1 MASIKCG
8 ACKGTHDS
16 VELVRA
22 CYGIADK
29 QLIEDTEVIED
40 TGLKCLNRNA
50 STPCQGEVYKRPSLT
65 RTGKWIARCDFH
77 YDLRVQEDDKR
88 TRAGV
93 YDVNPPEW
101 FDPAAAGETW

>member
-22 CYGIADK
+22 CY
-29 QLIEDTEVIED
+29 EYTEVIED

-50 STPCQGEVYKRPSLT
+50 STPCQGEVYERPSLT
-65 RTGKWIARCDFH
+65 GTGKWIARCDFH
-77 YDLRVQEDDKR
+77 YDLRVQEEDKR